1 MGISFSEKGAGTDGR
16 NIMGKGGTVFV
27 SASLRRHGSAVLL
40 REKETKV
47 PSFKEAIEQLSEK
60 ERHAVQEYL
69 DAEDRCE
76 YEENQQAYVQG
87 ILDCVEILK
96 GAGLLK

>member
-1 MGISFSEKGAGTDGR
+1 MDGTLWEKVEQFLYQLHYEDMDRQSYYESKAY
-16 NIMGKGGTVFV
+16 
-27 SASLRRHGSAVLL
+27 LL
-40 REKETKV
+40 ALQEKETKV